1 MDVKLTLKLNKGV
14 IENAKEYAKNQQVSL
29 SRLFENY
36 LIAITN
42 NSKKNEEIEIS
53 DFVKSISIG
62 KGTIPSDFDYKKER
76 QDYLIKKHNSL

>member
-42 NSKKNEEIEIS
+42 NNKKTA
-53 DFVKSISIG
+53 G
-62 KGTIPSDFDYKKER
+62 
-76 QDYLIKKHNSL
+76 NS

>member
-42 NSKKNEEIEIS
+42 NNKKNQEIEIS

-62 KGTIPSDFDYKKER
+62 KGNIPSDFDYKKER
-76 QDYLIKKHNSL
+76 QDYLIKKYNSL